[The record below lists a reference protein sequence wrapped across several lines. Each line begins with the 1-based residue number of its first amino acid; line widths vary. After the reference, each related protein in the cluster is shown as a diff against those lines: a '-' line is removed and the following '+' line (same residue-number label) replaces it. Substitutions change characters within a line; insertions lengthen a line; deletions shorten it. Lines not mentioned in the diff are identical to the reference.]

1 MPWDRADHDDLV
13 ALLERYDGAIFDG
26 PSKIGPGIDRLFGLE
41 TFAKGIRRR
50 GSGSVARMAPK
61 RILASRLRCAASRR
75 FGSRSFMTLAAMPLR
90 RTSWRRSEPISIDM
104 ATRTG
109 SFRAISPT
117 SLSHS
122 RRRTST
128 TPIRRSWRSH
138 VSSPWSCTGCWRTEP
153 SGIRAHRPGRRMVH
167 EPKLDELLGSRA
179 LDRAIP
185 RPPPQPSATLPR
197 SHQRR
202 RSAFYPTHRTRD
214 ARP

>member
-50 GSGSVARMAPK
+50 GSGSIARMAPK
-61 RILASRLRCAASRR
+61 RILASRLGARRAENSAAGVLDACRNAV
-75 FGSRSFMTLAAMPLR
+75 G

-117 SLSHS
+117 SLFSFEEAHIDHTYPTFVALARKLAGVVLHRMLADGTEWNS
-122 RRRTST
+122 RA
-128 TPIRRSWRSH
+128 P
-138 VSSPWSCTGCWRTEP
+138 SPAGAWYMSQNW
-153 SGIRAHRPGRRMVH
+153 I
-167 EPKLDELLGSRA
+167 ELLGSRA

-202 RSAFYPTHRTRD
+202 RSAFLSD
-214 ARP
+214 ASNP